1 MFRTIALRPPRFLY
15 LSQFGSVWA
24 AKPRLEGGVGGRCC
38 DEATRSSIWV
48 NVRTALGLIL
58 FCSALLAGQRM
69 IEGAQ
74 STVPVW
80 TTVRDLP
87 QDHILGSEDIEL
99 VQANLPAS
107 VLTRYVPAERVLE
120 GAILTRAVG
129 AGELIAADWISST
142 GSAASRSMTIP
153 VAPEH
158 AVGGDLRPGDR
169 IDVYAT
175 FDPGDIR
182 AKTSLLLRGAEVLE
196 VVTAGGLT
204 LGEDALVGITVAIL
218 TGGFRK
224 SCLRCSHGRD
234 RHRPRRW
241 GGRHERARRP

>member
-1 MFRTIALRPPRFLY
+1 MDVA
-15 LSQFGSVWA
+15 V
-24 AKPRLEGGVGGRCC
+24 
-38 DEATRSSIWV
+38 TRRHARASWV

-69 IEGAQ
+69 LEGAQ
-74 STVPVW
+74 TTVPVW

-87 QDHILGSEDIEL
+87 QDHILGSDDIEL
-99 VQANLPAS
+99 VEANLPAS
-107 VLTRYVPAERVLE
+107 VLARYVPAEQVLE

-129 AGELIAADWISST
+129 AGELIAADWISSA
-142 GSAASRSMTIP
+142 GSSASRSMTIP

-204 LGEDALVGITVAIL
+204 LGDEALVGVTVGISPEDSARVAFAVRTAEIDIVRVVGAVG
-218 TGGFRK
+218 TEGT
-224 SCLRCSHGRD
+224 
-234 RHRPRRW
+234 
-241 GGRHERARRP
+241 ETVRAEDFE

>member
-1 MFRTIALRPPRFLY
+1 M
-15 LSQFGSVWA
+15 
-24 AKPRLEGGVGGRCC
+24 
-38 DEATRSSIWV
+38 
-48 NVRTALGLIL
+48 
-58 FCSALLAGQRM
+58 
-69 IEGAQ
+69 
-74 STVPVW
+74 
-80 TTVRDLP
+80 
-87 QDHILGSEDIEL
+87 
-99 VQANLPAS
+99 
-107 VLTRYVPAERVLE
+107 LE

-142 GSAASRSMTIP
+142 ESAASRSMTIP

-204 LGEDALVGITVAIL
+204 LGEDALVGITVAISPEDSARVAFAVRTAEIDIVRVVGAVGT
-218 TGGFRK
+218 TGT
-224 SCLRCSHGRD
+224 
-234 RHRPRRW
+234 
-241 GGRHERARRP
+241 ETVRAEDFE